1 MARRAKIDAEKTR
14 ASILTSALTLFVKKG
29 YENTTFNDIA
39 ARLKMTKGAVYWH
52 FASKSELLSALLGEA
67 MGRFSEALSQ
77 RMEGRELTYPA
88 IAEWLLEAAERIVAD
103 KRRSDFFMLMQ
114 TGLKWT
120 DVKLAE
126 VARKLIAERSCGPY
140 QAVLDSIEADIA
152 ASRVREGVEAQEVA
166 AQTMALWDGLIQRK
180 IEGFLSIDMRRAMQK
195 AFDAIWVSI
204 KAPEAQSAD

>member
-14 ASILTSALTLFVKKG
+14 ASILTSALALFVKKG

-126 VARKLIAERSCGPY
+126 VARKLVAERSCGPY

-204 KAPEAQSAD
+204 KVPEAQSAD

>member
-14 ASILTSALTLFVKKG
+14 ASILTSALALFVKKG

-126 VARKLIAERSCGPY
+126 VARKLVAERSCGPY

-152 ASRVREGVEAQEVA
+152 ASRVRDGVEAQEVA

-195 AFDAIWVSI
+195 AFDAIWASI

>member
-1 MARRAKIDAEKTR
+1 
-14 ASILTSALTLFVKKG
+14 
-29 YENTTFNDIA
+29 
-39 ARLKMTKGAVYWH
+39 
-52 FASKSELLSALLGEA
+52 
-67 MGRFSEALSQ
+67 
-77 RMEGRELTYPA
+77 MEGRELTYPA

-126 VARKLIAERSCGPY
+126 VARKLVAERSCGPY

>member
-14 ASILTSALTLFVKKG
+14 ASILTSALALFVKKG

-126 VARKLIAERSCGPY
+126 VARKLVAERSCGPY

-195 AFDAIWVSI
+195 AFDAIWSSI

>member
-14 ASILTSALTLFVKKG
+14 ASILASALTLFVKKG

-88 IAEWLLEAAERIVAD
+88 IAEWLLEAAERIVTD

-126 VARKLIAERSCGPY
+126 VARKLVAERSCGPY

-152 ASRVREGVEAQEVA
+152 ALRVREGVEAQEVA